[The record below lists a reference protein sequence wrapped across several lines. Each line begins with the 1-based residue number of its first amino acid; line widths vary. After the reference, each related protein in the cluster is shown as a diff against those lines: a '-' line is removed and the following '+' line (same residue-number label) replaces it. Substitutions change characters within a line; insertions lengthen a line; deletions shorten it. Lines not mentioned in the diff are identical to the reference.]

1 MKQIL
6 FPFDEAYFSGF
17 VCHEIWLLENKNEN
31 MKKNSLTTCDSIAKR
46 FSGVGNVFAVAS

>member
-17 VCHEIWLLENKNEN
+17 VCHEIWQVEKER
-31 MKKNSLTTCDSIAKR
+31 MKIRKKKLNSIMNLMTSHLAP
-46 FSGVGNVFAVAS
+46 